1 MTFPAP
7 GVYRED
13 QAVRRVTLTVDVPE
27 ILRQLEALGM
37 PDTEIMQRCGLKSRS
52 PLYAWRSGEKMPSLL
67 PGLRLLLLHLEVCPR
82 FSPLRIGIDGLSKRP
97 VVTLRRPKRRRFV
110 TQAAETVDEHA
121 LAELDRDQLTRAFS
135 NADEQE

>member
-13 QAVRRVTLTVDVPE
+13 QVVRRVTLTVDVPE

-67 PGLRLLLLHLEVCPR
+67 PGLRLLLLHLEHCPR
-82 FSPLRIGIDGLSKRP
+82 FSPLRTMVDVHSRLNSPEFDEGAEHG
-97 VVTLRRPKRRRFV
+97 
-110 TQAAETVDEHA
+110 QAAEAHA
-121 LAELDRDQLTRAFS
+121 HAEPDRSVAGSQSR
-135 NADEQE
+135 

>member
-13 QAVRRVTLTVDVPE
+13 QVVRRVTLTVDVPE

-67 PGLRLLLLHLEVCPR
+67 PGLRLLLLHLEHCPR
-82 FSPLRIGIDGLSKRP
+82 FSPLRMLAELQAGDSHPNSPEGAEHG
-97 VVTLRRPKRRRFV
+97 
-110 TQAAETVDEHA
+110 QAAEARAHA
-121 LAELDRDQLTRAFS
+121 EPDRSAAGSESR
-135 NADEQE
+135 